1 MPVCSLAEG
10 LNSSKKTLKNLCFSE
25 FFVLFR
31 DIFLRDA
38 ESAKFARKGR
48 FWLNT
53 ASGAQKKFQLFPA
66 FAPFLAMDFQEFP
79 ALFALGKASPAR
91 D

>member
-1 MPVCSLAEG
+1 
-10 LNSSKKTLKNLCFSE
+10 
-25 FFVLFR
+25 VLFR

-53 ASGAQKKFQLFPA
+53 ASGGLKKNSSFFQLLRHF
-66 FAPFLAMDFQEFP
+66 
-79 ALFALGKASPAR
+79 
-91 D
+91 